1 MNRQRKLSGNI
12 TEKRLVKVCLNR
24 LMLQEG
30 QQEQL
35 GTPPPLSIDSLEE
48 SSEIVE
54 EEDEREEPQVVR
66 NPIVP
71 RVVEPTPQTVPQ
83 FSFGSNF
90 NGFYNY
96 IPSNMALGS
105 TNPVI
110 FGFVFP
116 NQFLEG

>member
-1 MNRQRKLSGNI
+1 MSRQRKVSGNI

-35 GTPPPLSIDSLEE
+35 GTPPPLSIDSIEE
-48 SSEIVE
+48 SEENIE
-54 EEDEREEPQVVR
+54 EEDGREEAQVVR
-66 NPIVP
+66 EPIVP
-71 RVVEPTPQTVPQ
+71 RVVEPAPQVAPQ
-83 FSFGSNF
+83 FSFGSSF

-105 TNPVI
+105 SNPVY

>member
-35 GTPPPLSIDSLEE
+35 GTPPPLSIGSVEELEE
-48 SSEIVE
+48 SIE
-54 EEDEREEPQVVR
+54 EEDAREEPQVVR
-66 NPIVP
+66 EPIIP
-71 RVVEPTPQTVPQ
+71 RVVEPTPQVAAQ
-83 FSFGSNF
+83 FSFNPNF

-96 IPSNMALGS
+96 IPSNLS
-105 TNPVI
+105 LI
-110 FGFVFP
+110 HI
-116 NQFLEG
+116 